1 MSTVIPLHKKNP
13 DTPDP
18 PVGVGVVVGIDLGT
32 TYSLVSVMQGG
43 KPLVLPNALGELLTP
58 SAVSFDDDGRVLVG
72 AAARARLVTH
82 PEETAVFFKRDMG
95 ADKKITIAGREL
107 RPQELSALV
116 LESLKRDAE
125 AALGVKISEAVVT
138 VPAYFGDLQ
147 RQATRDAGAIAGL
160 KVERI
165 INEPTAAAMA
175 YGLHNRDK
183 EMQAVVLDLGGG
195 TFDVT
200 VLEII
205 EGVIEIQS
213 TAGDARLGG
222 EDFAE
227 ALADKVVEELKEA
240 HGFDAE
246 EDLRAY
252 TRLLVAADDTK
263 RRLTDETEAR
273 LVVPR
278 LVLGEKT
285 IDVDRVFTRDEAEGI
300 WRSLLERLRA
310 PVLRALRDAQLEAK
324 DIQEV
329 LLVGGAT
336 RMPCVTDLAAQL
348 FGRLPLRDLPADEAV
363 AMGAAVQAAL
373 KGGDVAVE
381 DMIVTDVA
389 PFSMGIATATL
400 MGRQQIEGLYSPV
413 LERGTT
419 IPASRSQRF
428 FTMNDQQKEIRVAI
442 YQGEHSLCK
451 DNTFLGEYVVKD
463 MPSGS
468 AGAAAIDVRFTYD
481 LNGILEVEMSLV
493 DSDRVEHLVIER
505 APGKLSKDD
514 IAKAREAM
522 KAYKFH
528 PRDTLPNR
536 TTLARAD
543 ALYTQLTGAP
553 REELGH
559 AIAVFRSALEEQD
572 PDRIIRIREQL
583 NTLVD
588 ALRRQ

>member
-1 MSTVIPLHKKNP
+1 MSVIPLHTK
-13 DTPDP
+13 TPETTQSS
-18 PVGVGVVVGIDLGT
+18 GVVVGIDLGT

-43 KPLVLPNALGELLTP
+43 KPVVLENALGELLTP
-58 SAVSFDDDGRVLVG
+58 SAVSFDDDGHVLVG

-82 PEETAVFFKRDMG
+82 PENTAITFKRDMG
-95 ADKKITIAGREL
+95 TDKKIPIAGKEL

-116 LESLKRDAE
+116 LETLKRDAE
-125 AALGVKISEAVVT
+125 AVLGVKISEAVVT

-175 YGLHNRDK
+175 YGLHNRNK

-227 ALADKVVEELKEA
+227 ALADKVAAELEEA
-240 HGFDAE
+240 HGVDPT
-246 EDLRAY
+246 DDIRAY
-252 TRLLVAADDTK
+252 ARLLVAAEDTK
-263 RRLTDETEAR
+263 RRLTDRDEAR

-278 LVLGEKT
+278 LELGDQT
-285 IDVDRVFTRDEAEGI
+285 IDVDRAFTRTEAEEI
-300 WRSLLERLRA
+300 WRTLLERLRA
-310 PVLRALRDAQLEAK
+310 PVLRALRDAKVAAE
-324 DIQEV
+324 DIEEV

-336 RMPCVTDLAAQL
+336 RMPCVVDLASQL
-348 FGRLPLRDLPADEAV
+348 FGRMPLRDLPADEAV

-373 KGGDVAVE
+373 KGGDAAVD
-381 DMIVTDVA
+381 DMVVTDVA

-400 MGRQQIEGLYSPV
+400 MGRQQIEGLYSPI

-428 FTMNDQQKEIRVAI
+428 FTMSDRQTEIRVAV

-463 MPSGS
+463 LPPGS
-468 AGAAAIDVRFTYD
+468 AGASAIDVRFTYD

-493 DSDRVEHLVIER
+493 GTDRVEHLVIER
-505 APGKLSKDD
+505 APGKLSQAEID
-514 IAKAREAM
+514 AAREAM

-553 REELGH
+553 RDELGH

-572 PDRIIRIREQL
+572 PQKIVRVREQL
-583 NTLVD
+583 NALVD
-588 ALRRQ
+588 ILRRS